1 MDTSL
6 LWPVL
11 ALLGGALSATLAC
24 RARFARATA
33 VLRQRLQQSEQARQ
47 TERERSQQMR
57 AQIAQLTKLVAELQ
71 QRQRRTLDSEGKRAE
86 LDKLVPDHGPQGTP
100 ALPSNGFADTMPM

>member
-6 LWPVL
+6 LWPAL
-11 ALLGGALSATLAC
+11 ALLGGALGATLAC
-24 RARFARATA
+24 RARFAHRQA

-47 TERERSQQMR
+47 TERERGQQMR

-71 QRQRRTLDSEGKRAE
+71 HRQRRSLDSEAKRAE
-86 LDKLVPDHGPQGTP
+86 LDKLVPDHSP
-100 ALPSNGFADTMPM
+100 AERPSLPSNGFADTLPM